1 MRTSNSSARGLTV
14 QAVAG
19 TYVVLLGFDLAPQD
33 RTGLLGFAVQRSDL
47 TGDIWLSGGITFP
60 TMAAGLNG
68 EKGTNLFPIQK
79 FRWADFSAQPG
90 ARYTYK
96 LQAMYG
102 SPGSLEEGDSVTVDV
117 QMQDPLH
124 VGSNGHQVHFNRFAA
139 ASQSYVKL
147 FGDKDPS
154 QVPDG
159 AAFRWLSRGLEE
171 NLLAFIGRASDE
183 TYSLHLSVYEFQKD
197 SLLAAL
203 RQAVE
208 LNVKVE
214 IIYDAIPGPNG
225 PRVANEAAIHTNLCS
240 KRPF

>member
-1 MRTSNSSARGLTV
+1 MRTRNSSARGLTV

-60 TMAAGLNG
+60 TMTAGLNG
-68 EKGTNLFPIQK
+68 EKGTNIFPIQK

-102 SPGSLEEGDSVTVDV
+102 SPGSLEAGDSVTVDV

-139 ASQSYVKL
+139 ASQAYVKL

-171 NLLAFIGRASDE
+171 
-183 TYSLHLSVYEFQKD
+183 
-197 SLLAAL
+197 SLLALSSEPA
-203 RQAVE
+203 
-208 LNVKVE
+208 
-214 IIYDAIPGPNG
+214 
-225 PRVANEAAIHTNLCS
+225 T
-240 KRPF
+240 RPTRCI